1 MNDER
6 ALVAAV
12 LAQAPGAFA
21 ALVERHQ
28 NLVWQMIHRMVADPE
43 DTRELSQEAF
53 LRVHRQLPQF
63 RFDAALSTW
72 IGQVAFS
79 VGARHLRRKRL
90 PMVEHE
96 GWLGRDDAS
105 DPLAHVADGSDVE
118 NEAADADLHA
128 QLERALAALP
138 PLLRTVV
145 TLFHVEER
153 GIPEIAVMTGLP
165 AGTIKSHLFRARRRL
180 RDRLEPLLGEHR

>member
-1 MNDER
+1 MTDDR
-6 ALVAAV
+6 SLVAAV

-21 ALVERHQ
+21 VLVERHQ
-28 NLVWQMIHRMVADPE
+28 NLVWQMIHRMVANPD

-53 LRVHRQLPQF
+53 LRVHRQLAQF

-72 IGQVAFS
+72 IGQIAFS

-96 GWLGRDDAS
+96 GWFGAEES
-105 DPLAHVADGSDVE
+105 NDPVAHVADGTDLE
-118 NEAADADLHA
+118 NDFANADLHGH
-128 QLERALAALP
+128 LERALAALP

-145 TLFHVEER
+145 TLYHVEER
-153 GIPEIAVMTGLP
+153 GIPEIAGMTGLP

-180 RDRLEPLLGEHR
+180 RDRLEPLLGATR

>member
-1 MNDER
+1 MTDDR
-6 ALVAAV
+6 SLVAAV

-21 ALVERHQ
+21 ALVEKHQ
-28 NLVWQMIHRMVADPE
+28 NLVWQMIHRMTAHPD

-72 IGQVAFS
+72 IGQIAFS

-96 GWLGRDDAS
+96 GWFGRGEAD
-105 DPLAHVADGSDVE
+105 DPLAHVADGRDLE
-118 NEAADADLHA
+118 ADAADADLHGH
-128 QLERALAALP
+128 LERALAALP

-145 TLFHVEER
+145 TLHHVEER
-153 GIPEIAVMTGLP
+153 SIPDIAAMTGLP
-165 AGTIKSHLFRARRRL
+165 AGTVKSHLFRARRRL
-180 RDRLEPLLGEHR
+180 RDRLEPLLGETP